1 MHSGGGAATFPQ
13 MKALHMARQTEDID
27 ADWSTLIRL
36 GTVKSVDLAAAKCIV
51 VFGDPDD
58 EEPSETPPIR
68 WLCGRAGRTR
78 VWSPPSV
85 GEQVILLTPDAQIG
99 AAVALTGIVQN
110 AFPPAGSD
118 EIELI
123 EFADGARISY
133 DAAAHALAAQ
143 LPDGA
148 TAAIT
153 ASGGITLTGD
163 VTINGTLTV
172 NDDVT
177 VNGKIDATGDVTGD
191 GISLSGHKHGGV
203 QAGGAKTAPPE

>member
-1 MHSGGGAATFPQ
+1 
-13 MKALHMARQTEDID
+13 MARQTEDID

-58 EEPSETPPIR
+58 DEPSETPPIR
-68 WLCGRAGRTR
+68 WLCGRAGATR
-78 VWSPPSV
+78 IWSPPTV

-99 AAVALTGIVQN
+99 AAVAMIGIVQN

-118 EIELI
+118 AVELI

-133 DAAAHALAAQ
+133 DAEAHALSAE

-153 ASGGITLTGD
+153 ATGGITLTGN
-163 VTINGTLTV
+163 VTIDGTLTV

-177 VNGKIDATGDVTGD
+177 VTGTIVADGDVTGE
-191 GISLSGHKHGGV
+191 GISLSKHKHGGV
-203 QAGGAKTAPPE
+203 QAGSAKTLKPE